1 MTSNQF
7 QKSSS
12 ITVDGI
18 TVRIVFAAEAN
29 CELPLIIRDMLKKS
43 YLQRQSA

>member
-1 MTSNQF
+1 MTNNQF

-18 TVRIVFAAEAN
+18 TVWLVFAAEAN
-29 CELPLIIRDMLKKS
+29 CEVTLIIRDMLKKL